1 MRRVRGASGDGLWRR
16 VAGVMGVAGE
26 SRASRRRDW
35 SSDVCSSDLM
45 GSGGGVLSLASEAY
59 SLAWLKAS
67 QRYLALG
74 ELGNVCM

>member
-1 MRRVRGASGDGLWRR
+1 M
-16 VAGVMGVAGE
+16 AGVMGVAGE
-26 SRASRRRDW
+26 SRASRQH
-35 SSDVCSSDLM
+35 DLAVDLASM

-74 ELGNVCM
+74 ELGNVCMYASTRLGTSDWGIR

>member
-1 MRRVRGASGDGLWRR
+1 MRHIRGASGDGLWQH

-26 SRASRRRDW
+26 SRASRRRDLVVD
-35 SSDVCSSDLM
+35 SLFI

-74 ELGNVCM
+74 ELGAVCM

>member
-1 MRRVRGASGDGLWRR
+1 
-16 VAGVMGVAGE
+16 MGVAGE
-26 SRASRRRDW
+26 SCASRQH
-35 SSDVCSSDLM
+35 DLLVDSASI

-74 ELGNVCM
+74 ELGTVCM

>member
-1 MRRVRGASGDGLWRR
+1 M
-16 VAGVMGVAGE
+16 AGVMGVAGE
-26 SRASRRRDW
+26 SHASRRRDLAVD
-35 SSDVCSSDLM
+35 SASM

-74 ELGNVCM
+74 ELGTVCM